1 MTTAQP
7 TPLDALA
14 FNPFDPAF
22 RSDPYPT
29 YRRLRAESPVHQSP
43 FGLVLSR
50 YTDCSSLL
58 RDPRVS
64 SDQSKADIASVM
76 FGAEGTPGV
85 EAETGAKPF
94 LFMDPPDHT
103 RLRGLVNKA
112 FTPRVVERMR
122 ERVEAI
128 VDELI
133 GAVAA
138 KGEIEIIEDL
148 AYPLPVRVICDM
160 LGVPA
165 EDHETFRS
173 WSHDVARGLD
183 PDFVLPEEFKQR
195 REKTFD
201 QLREYFLALI
211 AKRRAEPRDDLISAL
226 IAAEEGGQVLS
237 EDELVTTCGL
247 LLIAGHETTVNL
259 IANGTLA
266 LLRHPEQMQRLRDD
280 PSLIR
285 TAVEEVL
292 RFDPPVQMTARIALE
307 DIDVSGTTFRKGQI
321 SILLLAAANRDET
334 QFTNPDTFDIGRQDN
349 RHLAFGMGIHFCVGA
364 PLARVEGQIALDA
377 IARRLKD
384 PQLMIE
390 KPSYKE
396 NLVLRGLAALPVRF
410 SAVA

>member
-7 TPLDALA
+7 TPMDALA

-29 YRRLRAESPVHQSP
+29 YRRLRNESPVHQSP

-50 YTDCSSLL
+50 YADCSALL
-58 RDPRVS
+58 RDARVS
-64 SDQSKADIASVM
+64 SDQNNADISSVM
-76 FGAEGTPGV
+76 FGAEDAPTV
-85 EAETGAKPF
+85 EAESGAKPF

-112 FTPRVVERMR
+112 FTPRVVEHLRD
-122 ERVEAI
+122 RVQQI

-133 GAVAA
+133 GSAAA
-138 KGEIEIIEDL
+138 KGEIEVIEDL
-148 AYPLPVRVICDM
+148 AYPLPVRVICEM
-160 LGVPA
+160 LGVPP
-165 EDHETFRS
+165 EDHETFRG

-183 PDFVLPEEFKQR
+183 PDFVLPADFRERRQR
-195 REKTFD
+195 TFD
-201 QLREYFLALI
+201 QLREYFVGLI
-211 AKRRAEPRDDLISAL
+211 AQRRAEPRDDLISAL
-226 IAAEEGGQVLS
+226 IAAEEQGQVMS
-237 EDELVTTCGL
+237 EEELVTTCGL

-266 LLRHPEQMQRLRDD
+266 LLRHPHQLRRLRDD

-307 DIDVSGTTFRKGQI
+307 DIDVGGTTFRKGQLA
-321 SILLLAAANRDET
+321 ILLLAAANRDEA
-334 QFTNPDTFDIGRQDN
+334 QFSDPETFDIGREDN

-364 PLARVEGQIALDA
+364 PLARVEGQIALGA

-384 PQLMIE
+384 PQLMLE
-390 KPSYKE
+390 NPAYKE
-396 NLVLRGLAALPVRF
+396 NLVLRGLEALPVRF
-410 SAVA
+410 SAVV